1 MMTEKMEI
9 LFFLTDYFSF
19 GSVWGG
25 GRFNLMKGYD
35 D

>member
-19 GSVWGG
+19 ESVWGG
-25 GRFNLMKGYD
+25 RGVQFYERV
-35 D
+35 